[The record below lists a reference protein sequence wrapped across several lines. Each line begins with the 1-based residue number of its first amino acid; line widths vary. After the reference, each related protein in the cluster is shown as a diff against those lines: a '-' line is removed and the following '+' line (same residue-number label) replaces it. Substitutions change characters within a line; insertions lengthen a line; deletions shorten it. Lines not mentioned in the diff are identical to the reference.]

1 MEAVVEGGGGKRE
14 DMGQEVKPGERQEEE
29 QMAGVCVWGL
39 CEVQ

>member
-1 MEAVVEGGGGKRE
+1 MEGGGGKRE